1 MFTEPKTW
9 CSNTKCVMTRYFTI
23 SPTLKTMCMQRK
35 SKKCVK
41 AKSFIP
47 ITEIFNTKI
56 QTNESSKKKM
66 WKSKCKRKDWTD
78 APGHAFLCDNSP
90 LWSRPTSIQRLTY
103 LGKKKIAGMS
113 IKLYPVG
120 HLLVGSY
127 RILSLTVNLGFL
139 IGSRTSGSNI
149 RPLGV
154 AP

>member
-1 MFTEPKTW
+1 
-9 CSNTKCVMTRYFTI
+9 
-23 SPTLKTMCMQRK
+23 MCMQRK
-35 SKKCVK
+35 SRKCVK

-56 QTNESSKKKM
+56 QTNESSKKK
-66 WKSKCKRKDWTD
+66 KCENLNAKEKTGLTPRDMHSSVTIRLFD
-78 APGHAFLCDNSP
+78 HALPRSNA
-90 LWSRPTSIQRLTY
+90 SRTWE
-103 LGKKKIAGMS
+103 KKKIAGMS